1 MTQRARERG
10 LNDRQWTLR
19 AGLRPET
26 LSRIR
31 RRGGNGDAATL
42 ASLAQACGL
51 TLVAEGD
58 AMTVPVDASG
68 LFPLQFD
75 RALEERLLALCA
87 SGDVDPAHWRALG
100 PGFFVGG
107 LAALLSC
114 TDDLDADGRYA
125 KLAEALHPG
134 VSAVDTFR
142 TWLHRSPVKAS
153 RFLPMLRKELSQ
165 RQAPSSPA
173 PRAQPRATHA
183 PQQSR

>member
-1 MTQRARERG
+1 MTKRARERG
-10 LNDRQWTLR
+10 LNDRQWALR
-19 AGLRPET
+19 ARLRPET
-26 LSRIR
+26 LSRMR

-42 ASLAQACGL
+42 AALAQACEL
-51 TLVAEGD
+51 ALVAEGD
-58 AMTVPVDASG
+58 AATVPADASG
-68 LFPLQFD
+68 LFPLQLD

-114 TDDLDADGRYA
+114 TDDLDTEGRYA

-134 VSAVDTFR
+134 VRGVDTFR

-153 RFLPMLRKELSQ
+153 RFLPMLRKQRSQ

-173 PRAQPRATHA
+173 LRPQSRATHA
-183 PQQSR
+183 PQ